1 MSFRKEEKLKVH
13 KSQLT
18 NLLAWI
24 FENGGTELHKPRIVS
39 STYFDNDDWAMYR
52 DSEEGSI
59 PRKKIRVR
67 SYDKNSHKSETSTF
81 EVKIS
86 SLEGRYKTT
95 SENFNLKK
103 IMNIGV
109 MDIDYGV
116 CKPRVRVTYERV
128 YYAIKGIRLTV
139 DQNIEYVLVD
149 GKRESPNRIFD
160 SEIAVEIKAPYGV
173 PEEYLIKSFPFE
185 RVRFS
190 KYSRAVNC
198 LLENKSVTF

>member
-13 KSQLT
+13 KSQLI
-18 NLLAWI
+18 NLLDWV

-39 STYFDNDDWAMYR
+39 STYFDNDNWAMYK

-67 SYDKNSHKSETSTF
+67 SYDKNPHRAETSTL
-81 EVKIS
+81 EIKIS

-95 SENFNLKK
+95 SKNFDLNK

-109 MDIDYGV
+109 LDFDYGI
-116 CKPRVRVTYERV
+116 CKPKVRVTYERV
-128 YYAIKGIRLTV
+128 YYAINGVRLTV
-139 DQNIEYVLVD
+139 DQNIEYILVD
-149 GKRESPNRIFD
+149 GKSESKHRIID
-160 SEIAVEIKAPYGV
+160 SEIAVEIKAPYSV
-173 PEEYLIKSFPFE
+173 SEEYLLKNFPFE

-190 KYSRAVNC
+190 KYSRAINC